1 MRLPATEVTQT
12 VSVKHIPSR
21 PHVQGSSRPI
31 RLRNDGAQL
40 TDGVGLLALRRLW
53 DHLDLG
59 GWLKART
66 SELPGHYR
74 PSLMVELWIALL
86 YYGGGWLDDLKWL
99 ERRQVRRLFGW
110 KKVPD
115 PTTFGR
121 WLARCGAAL
130 TPLLDGLIWHLV
142 CTRWSWTRVPKAVTL
157 LLDSTVVVRYGVK
170 QAGAVVGY
178 NPKKPGR
185 PSHHPIVAFLQET
198 GDLVGLRWRPG
209 SANTAAGATEWI
221 PELVR
226 RLRAAGV
233 EEITI
238 RLDKGFFSEELP
250 RLLDR
255 LGVRFL
261 LKVPNHRWLADHRS
275 RWRLNGRAKG
285 IFARADK
292 VYSAAGELWGFRLVC
307 LQGRRP
313 LEAAR
318 GTFELDTYEVTDTA
332 QILTNV
338 PGIHALT
345 AWRRYNAGA
354 VVEQRI
360 EELGQ
365 LSLGQTA
372 IDDLDGN
379 RLLWALGGLAYQ
391 VLHVLRSTALGSG
404 WRRAQPKRI
413 RAWLFR
419 MPGRFAEGSRQ
430 LRLYFHGP
438 DGLLEGVLK
447 RIAQLRAPPAPL
459 AA

>member
-12 VSVKHIPSR
+12 VSVKHIRSR

-40 TDGVGLLALRRLW
+40 TDGVALLALRHLW

-59 GWLKART
+59 RWLEART
-66 SELPGHYR
+66 TELPGHYR

-86 YYGGGWLDDLKWL
+86 FYGGGWLDDLRWL

-110 KKVPD
+110 TEVPH

-121 WLARCGAAL
+121 WLGRCGAVLA
-130 TPLLDGLIWHLV
+130 PLLDHLTWHLV
-142 CTRWSWTRVPKAVTL
+142 RTRWSWTKVPRAVTL
-157 LLDSTVVVRYGVK
+157 VLDSTVVVRYGEK
-170 QAGAVVGY
+170 QAGAEKGY

-185 PSHHPIVAFLQET
+185 PSHHPLVAFLQET

-209 SANTAAGATEWI
+209 SANTAAGALEWL
-221 PELVR
+221 PELVE
-226 RLRAAGV
+226 RLRAEGV
-233 EEITI
+233 EEITV
-238 RLDKGFFSEELP
+238 RLDKGFFSEKLP
-250 RLLDR
+250 RYLDR
-255 LGVRFL
+255 LGVRFF

-275 RWRLNGRAKG
+275 SWRLNGRAEG
-285 IFARADK
+285 IFPKADK
-292 VYSAAGELWGFRLVC
+292 VYSAAGKLWGFRLVA

-313 LEAAR
+313 LEAAG
-318 GTFELDTYEVTDTA
+318 GTLALDTYEVTDTA
-332 QILTNV
+332 QILTNI

-372 IDDLDGN
+372 VDDLDGN

-391 VLHVLRSTALGSG
+391 LLHLLRTTALGRAWG
-404 WRRAQPKRI
+404 TAQPKRI

-419 MPGRFAEGSRQ
+419 MPGRFADHGRQ
-430 LRLYFHGP
+430 LYLYFHGP
-438 DGLLEGVLK
+438 DGFLEAVLG
-447 RIAQLRAPPAPL
+447 RIGRLRAPPAPL